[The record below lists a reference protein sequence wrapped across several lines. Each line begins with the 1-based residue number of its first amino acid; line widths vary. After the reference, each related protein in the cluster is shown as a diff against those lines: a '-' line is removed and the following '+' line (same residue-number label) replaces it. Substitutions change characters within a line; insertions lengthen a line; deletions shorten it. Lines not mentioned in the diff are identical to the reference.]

1 MVKNTLYYENAYI
14 EKFES
19 IVKECIKENEKI
31 KVVLENT
38 AFYPEGGGQ
47 PSDTG
52 VIDDVKVFR
61 VEEKNSKIFHIVE
74 KEIPVGKKVKCNI
87 NFKERFINMQ
97 NHTAEHIVSGLICK
111 NFDATNVGFHIGADF
126 TTMDFNKN
134 LSADDMKRIEI
145 LANEAIYENIEVKT
159 KIYENREVKNL
170 SYRSKIDLKEDVR
183 LVEIKGYD
191 ICACCGVHV
200 SRTGEIGII
209 KLVKLEKYKSGV
221 RIYML
226 VGIKALED
234 YDNKYNQ
241 IDKISTL
248 LSLKLDEVYDGVLN
262 LTTEIDS
269 LKKERNLLKS
279 KIFENEIALF
289 EIKDNI
295 VVEKEN
301 FSMNDMKNYCLK
313 LKLKAKKVSAV
324 ISDGK
329 FIMMSDT
336 EDLKQVFESLKIK
349 VNLQGGGSN
358 LVFQGK
364 IIGDIEKFKKA
375 IYEI

>member
-126 TTMDFNKN
+126 ITMDFNKN
-134 LSADDMKRIEI
+134 LSDDDMKRIEI
-145 LANEAIYENIEVKT
+145 LANEAIYKNIEVKT

-183 LVEIKGYD
+183 LVEIEGYD

>member
-126 TTMDFNKN
+126 ITMDFNKN

-145 LANEAIYENIEVKT
+145 LANEAIYKNIEVKT

-183 LVEIKGYD
+183 LVEIEGYD

>member
-145 LANEAIYENIEVKT
+145 SANEAIYENIEVKT

-364 IIGDIEKFKKA
+364 IIDDIEKFKKA

>member
-364 IIGDIEKFKKA
+364 IIDDIEKFKKA

>member
-145 LANEAIYENIEVKT
+145 SANEAIYENIEVKT

-183 LVEIKGYD
+183 LIEIPGYD
-191 ICACCGVHV
+191 VCACCGIHV
-200 SRTGEIGII
+200 ARTGEIGII
-209 KLVKLEKYKSGV
+209 KLVKIEKYKSGV

-226 VGIKALED
+226 AGSKALED
-234 YDNKYNQ
+234 YDNKYEQ
-241 IDKISTL
+241 VSKISSL
-248 LSLKLDEVYDGVLN
+248 LSLKLDEVYTGVKALSK
-262 LTTEIDS
+262 EIEE
-269 LKKERNLLKS
+269 LKKEKNSLKEI
-279 KIFENEIALF
+279 IFEQEISNLDKQ
-289 EIKDNI
+289 ENI
-295 VVEKEN
+295 IIEKEN
-301 FSMNDMKNYCLK
+301 LDMKDMKNYCEK
-313 LKLKAKKVSAV
+313 LKTKSEKISAV
-324 ISDGK
+324 VSNGR

-336 EDLKQVFESLKIK
+336 EDLKLILEDLKTK
-349 VNLQGGGSN
+349 LDLQGGGNSQM
-358 LVFQGK
+358 VQGMIK
-364 IIGDIEKFKKA
+364 CETKKLIEL
-375 IYEI
+375 I

>member
-126 TTMDFNKN
+126 ITMDFNKN

-145 LANEAIYENIEVKT
+145 LANEAIYKNIEVKT

-183 LVEIKGYD
+183 LIEIPGYD
-191 ICACCGVHV
+191 VCACCGIHV
-200 SRTGEIGII
+200 ARTGEIGII
-209 KLVKLEKYKSGV
+209 KLVKIEKYKSGV

-226 VGIKALED
+226 AGSKALED
-234 YDNKYNQ
+234 YDNKYEQ
-241 IDKISTL
+241 VSKISSL
-248 LSLKLDEVYDGVLN
+248 LSLKLDEVYTGVKALSK
-262 LTTEIDS
+262 EIEE
-269 LKKERNLLKS
+269 LKKEKNSLKEI
-279 KIFENEIALF
+279 IFEQEISNLDKQ
-289 EIKDNI
+289 ENI
-295 VVEKEN
+295 IIEKEN
-301 FSMNDMKNYCLK
+301 LDMKDMKNYCEK
-313 LKLKAKKVSAV
+313 LKTKSEKISAV
-324 ISDGK
+324 VSNGR

-336 EDLKQVFESLKIK
+336 EDLKLILEDLKTK
-349 VNLQGGGSN
+349 LDLQGGGNSQM
-358 LVFQGK
+358 VQGMIK
-364 IIGDIEKFKKA
+364 CETKKLIEL
-375 IYEI
+375 I

>member
-145 LANEAIYENIEVKT
+145 SANEAIYENIEVKT

-183 LVEIKGYD
+183 LVEIEGYD

-364 IIGDIEKFKKA
+364 IIDDIEKFKKA